1 MTFKSRQ
8 VDPKEAPG
16 GPEAGSR
23 APKEGSR
30 SPSGS
35 PRTPLGTPLAALQGP
50 LGFQNRTTGGT
61 LGRKS
66 RPRRFKTRK
75 NRNLEKPL
83 KNLGFSMVFHGFLG
97 FRGVV
102 FHVFFEKTV
111 KKHVYNRILRKKF
124 NRLLNEREIA
134 TKRSSK
140 TRKEAPQDQPRR
152 LQRGTRDFD
161 PGSRCAMF
169 GVPGPPKDQRSLK
182 KQPCWLQSR
191 LQDWKDWRLDA

>member
-1 MTFKSRQ
+1 
-8 VDPKEAPG
+8 
-16 GPEAGSR
+16 
-23 APKEGSR
+23 
-30 SPSGS
+30 
-35 PRTPLGTPLAALQGP
+35 
-50 LGFQNRTTGGT
+50 
-61 LGRKS
+61 
-66 RPRRFKTRK
+66 
-75 NRNLEKPL
+75 
-83 KNLGFSMVFHGFLG
+83 MVFHGFLG

-111 KKHVYNRILRKKF
+111 KKHVYNRILRKKL
-124 NRLLNEREIA
+124 NRLLNERKIA

-152 LQRGTRDFD
+152 LQRGTSDFG

-191 LQDWKDWRLDA
+191 LQDWKDWRMDADSLTRQGAWRIFKANIDPKYRFINNSIGKPEKCI